1 MAYSLGEYQDI
12 FLEEADDQLQE
23 LNSNLLELEQNPDDE
38 DTINNIFRA
47 AHSLKSSAGFV
58 GLMDLSEL
66 AHKME
71 NLLQG
76 VRDKTMKITPEMVD
90 LLFKCF
96 DHINLVIGKVSQG
109 EEPIVDLS
117 GIIEEIGQM
126 QGKSSL
132 AAEEKKEEA
141 ATDTGSSMSENIPKT
156 TFSGQEKRHLK
167 RGVDVGLSCYEL
179 TIFIEPDA
187 PMKWVKAQ
195 LILNNIKNIA
205 QVVKTIPDE
214 ENLTDEAIRDVLK
227 LIILTDE
234 DLREIRSACDVD
246 LVNRIDILKISME
259 KKDNKFFIRFGD
271 KQILSETQDEV
282 VSTENDEK
290 ESANSESAVVSYA
303 DEEDDAD
310 ISESETMSV
319 DFSGYNDRRESG
331 GISRNAPVLRTVKV
345 SVDKLDDLLNNVG
358 ELVIANS
365 GFFRLYEDL
374 KKIQLGKNVT
384 NEFKNRIEQMA
395 RIAKD
400 LQSGIMKTRMVPIGQ
415 VFSRFHRLI
424 RDVSKECGKNVQLVT
439 RGEDTEL
446 DKKVIDV
453 IGEPLMHMIR
463 NSIDHGIE
471 TPDERKSLKKSEVA
485 TVTLSAHQGGNQI
498 FVEVIDD
505 GRGLDTEVIRAKAVA
520 KGLVTADQAG
530 NLDTNEIYNFIFH
543 PGFSTAKKVTDVSG
557 RGVGMNVVREVV
569 QEMGG
574 NITIES
580 EQGMGTRFIMAFPLT
595 LAIIPAIMVSVKDET
610 YAIPLTDVI
619 ETINISHKDI
629 TTIEGHEVIN
639 LRGEIL
645 SLVRLSQFVGVP
657 LAFEN
662 EDDIPVIVVG
672 YSSRK
677 IGLIVDALEG
687 KLEIVIKSLETN
699 FRTVE
704 GLAGA
709 SILGDGSIALILDVS
724 SMINKVINEQ
734 ERMSPEEKM
743 ALIKKQEEHYHA
755 MKALELDAESDVV
768 AEKSE
773 FSLPVQDED
782 GETVDHMQKDY
793 RTSGEEAYQSDI
805 GSLTLNKKD
814 SVDDI
819 SDYNYVKDEASNKQ
833 SADSG
838 SSNMD
843 DYSLLKE
850 NSEKVSEDS
859 DVDDLQSDIT
869 SDIEDYEEEIDKE
882 IEDKGAV
889 DGDTDED
896 KAVIDNETETV
907 QKSVSSVTDSDSLN
921 EAIKA
926 EDITS
931 SLEAVDVFK
940 NETLPVTGHPLG
952 EADEKVKEALKNF
965 KHELNSNMR
974 SALSNGDPDEHIKKK
989 LSLNEDDLAK
999 IKLLANVGITQAADS
1014 LSKIID
1020 KRVDMAIPDVRL
1032 VPASKILDIEKHD
1045 VQKYVSVYMPLIGDI
1060 NGTVIFNLPENSAYS
1075 LVDDL
1080 YSLKTGKTSALDEDG
1095 ISALKEITNI
1105 TGSSVINAFSER
1117 TGLSILSQVPN
1128 LLHDS
1133 LEAAISKIADEQYNV
1148 SNDYALTM
1156 DTEFYYEDDRIVG
1169 HLLILP
1175 DVKSLRVLVDN
1186 LRDNG

>member
-23 LNSNLLELEQNPDDE
+23 LNKNLLELEQAPDDE

-76 VRDKTMKITPEMVD
+76 VRDKTMHITPEMVD

-117 GIIEEIGQM
+117 GIIAEIGDM
-126 QGKSSL
+126 QGQS
-132 AAEEKKEEA
+132 
-141 ATDTGSSMSENIPKT
+141 SSMSEAKEKQTDEPAESDRASVPKT

-167 RGVDVGLSCYEL
+167 RGVDEGLSCYEL

-195 LILNNIKNIA
+195 LILNNIKNMA

-234 DLREIRSACDVD
+234 DLRDVRSACDVD
-246 LVNRIDILKISME
+246 LVSQIDVLKISME
-259 KKDNKFFIRFGD
+259 KRENKYVIKFGD
-271 KQILSETQDEV
+271 KQVLSETKEDEPV
-282 VSTENDEK
+282 AEHPAAFLPQQPVEK
-290 ESANSESAVVSYA
+290 VEYT
-303 DEEDDAD
+303 EEDD
-310 ISESETMSV
+310 SEFDSEDERMFSSGTQQSAGSTERRTASV
-319 DFSGYNDRRESG
+319 
-331 GISRNAPVLRTVKV
+331 SRNAPILRTVKV

-374 KKIQLGKNVT
+374 KKMQLGKNVT

-415 VFSRFHRLI
+415 VFTRFHRLI
-424 RDVSKECGKNVQLVT
+424 RDVSKECGKSVQLVT

-471 TPDERKSLKKSEVA
+471 TPEERKALKKSDVA

-505 GRGLDTEVIRAKAVA
+505 GRGLDVEVIRNKAVE
-520 KGLVTADQAG
+520 KGLVTSDQVG
-530 NLDTNEIYNFIFH
+530 NLDHTEIYNFIFH
-543 PGFSTAKKVTDVSG
+543 PGFSTAKTVTDVSG

-657 LAFEN
+657 LNFQN

-709 SILGDGSIALILDVS
+709 SILGDGSIALILDIA

-734 ERMSPEEKM
+734 EKMSPEEKL
-743 ALIKKQEEHYHA
+743 ALIKKQEDDYHN
-755 MKALELDAESDVV
+755 MKALELDSDSDVV

-773 FSLPVQDED
+773 FSLPVQDES
-782 GETVDHMQKDY
+782 GETGGRYDRASKLPD
-793 RTSGEEAYQSDI
+793 EEAYRSDI
-805 GSLTLNKKD
+805 TT
-814 SVDDI
+814 
-819 SDYNYVKDEASNKQ
+819 
-833 SADSG
+833 
-838 SSNMD
+838 
-843 DYSLLKE
+843 SLLKE
-850 NSEKVSEDS
+850 TTETKADKQIEPLVSLDSGNRDGVLPGSEKPVFDITTNEDDKISS
-859 DVDDLQSDIT
+859 DVVSQDSVEPT
-869 SDIEDYEEEIDKE
+869 AEIDKAESNEEASGTSE
-882 IEDKGAV
+882 IDQSTEEDSAV
-889 DGDTDED
+889 T
-896 KAVIDNETETV
+896 
-907 QKSVSSVTDSDSLN
+907 
-921 EAIKA
+921 A

-931 SLEAVDVFK
+931 SLEAVDIYK
-940 NETLPVTGHPLG
+940 DETQPVTGHQLDD
-952 EADEKVKEALKNF
+952 ADEKVKEALKSF
-965 KHELNSNMR
+965 KSELNSNVKSTVSM
-974 SALSNGDPDEHIKKK
+974 GDPDEHIKRQ
-989 LSLNEDDLAK
+989 LALNENDLAK
-999 IKLLANVGITQAADS
+999 IKLLANVGITQAAES
-1014 LSKIID
+1014 LSKIIS

-1032 VPASKILDIEKHD
+1032 VPAEKIMESGEYAKDR
-1045 VQKYVSVYMPLIGDI
+1045 YVSVYMPLIGDI
-1060 NGTVIFNLPENSAYS
+1060 SGTVIFNLPEASAFS

-1080 YSLKTGKTSALDEDG
+1080 YSIETDKTMELNEDG

-1117 TGLSILSQVPN
+1117 TGLSILSQVPS
-1128 LLHDS
+1128 LVHDE
-1133 LEAAISKIADEQYNV
+1133 LEKAIKIIADEQYDV
-1148 SNDYALTM
+1148 EKDYALTM

-1169 HLLILP
+1169 HLMILP
-1175 DVKSLRVLVDN
+1175 DVKSLRILVDN